1 MNLAYYANYVTIAE
15 EGSLTAA
22 SRKLRIAQP
31 ALSNQIKALE
41 TAYGARLFHRGARRL
56 ELTDAGRILYEKAK
70 RILAV
75 ETEARSEIA
84 SGFGGTKG
92 TLRIGI
98 TSSFENERLMD
109 ALTAFADRFPDAEIK
124 VYEAELPELLKKLQ
138 NGKVEAIFVRPIH
151 SDVENLAVL
160 YTRPDTLV
168 ATYRPGAFF
177 AEEPGDETTFERLSA
192 LPLSLLERSLPAFQ
206 NAFRE
211 KGLTLSPKFVSTR
224 MQVALHWARAG
235 KAVALVPKSATE
247 ELGFCDLAEKTVRD
261 NDLLVP
267 AMTVIAQK
275 RRYRSQIVNNFLLLL
290 SERYGFEYREPIE
303 GSDDQE
309 GEII

>member
-56 ELTDAGRILYEKAK
+56 ELTDAGRVLYEKAK
-70 RILAV
+70 WMLEV
-75 ETEARSEIA
+75 ETEARNEIA

-98 TSSFENERLMD
+98 TSSFENDRLMD
-109 ALTAFADRFPDAEIK
+109 ALTAFADRYPDAEIK
-124 VYEAELPELLKKLQ
+124 VYESELPELLKKLQ
-138 NGKVEAIFVRPIH
+138 DGKVEAIFVRPIK
-151 SDVENLAVL
+151 SDVENLEVL
-160 YTRPDTLV
+160 FTRPDTLV
-168 ATYRPGAFF
+168 AAYKPGAFF
-177 AEEPGDETTFERLSA
+177 TDEPGNETSFERLSV
-192 LPLSLLERSLPAFQ
+192 LPLSMLERSLPAFQ

-211 KGLTLSPKFVSTR
+211 KGLALSPKFVSTR
-224 MQVALHWARAG
+224 MQIALHWARAG
-235 KAVALVPKSATE
+235 KAVALAPKSAME

-275 RRYRSQIVNNFLLLL
+275 RKYRSYIVNNFLLLL
-290 SERYGFEYREPIE
+290 SERYGFEYREPAE
-303 GSDDQE
+303 TPDNGKE
-309 GEII
+309 E

>member
-1 MNLAYYANYVTIAE
+1 MNLSYYSNYVTIAE

-41 TAYGARLFHRGARRL
+41 TEYGARLFHRGSRRL
-56 ELTDAGRILYEKAK
+56 ELTDAGQILYQRAK
-70 RILAV
+70 RMLAI
-75 ETEARSEIA
+75 ETAARSEIA

-98 TSSFENERLMD
+98 TSSFENERLLD
-109 ALTAFADRFPDAEIK
+109 ALTAFSDRFPDAEVK
-124 VYEAELPELLKKLQ
+124 VFEAELPELIKRLQ
-138 NGKVEAIFVRPIH
+138 NGKVEAIFVRPIR
-151 SDVENLAVL
+151 SDVENLEVL

-168 ATYRPGAFF
+168 AAYKPGTFF
-177 AEEPGDETTFERLSA
+177 VDEPEGETSFERLSA
-192 LPLSLLERSLPAFQ
+192 LPLSMLERSLPAFT

-211 KGLTLSPKFVSTR
+211 KGLELTPKYVSTR
-224 MQVALHWARAG
+224 MQIALHWARAG

-247 ELGFCDLAEKTVRD
+247 ELGFTDLAEKTVSD

-267 AMTVIAQK
+267 AMTIITQK
-275 RRYRSQIVNNFLLLL
+275 RKYRSHLVNNFLLLL
-290 SERYGFEYREPIE
+290 SERYGFEYTEPIE
-303 GSDDQE
+303 GSDNGKGD
-309 GEII
+309 

>member
-1 MNLAYYANYVTIAE
+1 MNLAYYSNYVTIVE

-41 TAYGARLFHRGARRL
+41 TAYGARLFHRGARHL
-56 ELTDAGRILYEKAK
+56 ELTDAGQILYEKAK
-70 RILAV
+70 WMLEV
-75 ETEARSEIA
+75 ETEARNEIA

-92 TLRIGI
+92 TLKIGI
-98 TSSFENERLMD
+98 TSSFENGRLMD

-151 SDVENLAVL
+151 NDVENLAVL

-168 ATYRPGAFF
+168 AAYKPGAFF
-177 AEEPGDETTFERLSA
+177 TDEPGDGTTFERLSA
-192 LPLSLLERSLPAFQ
+192 LPLSMLERSLPAFT

-211 KGLTLSPKFVSTR
+211 KGLSLSPKFVSTR
-224 MQVALHWARAG
+224 MQVALAWARAG
-235 KAVALVPKSATE
+235 KAVALAPKSAME
-247 ELGFCDLAEKTVRD
+247 ELGFTDLAEKTVRD

-275 RRYRSQIVNNFLLLL
+275 RKYRSHIVNNFLLLL
-290 SERYGFEYREPIE
+290 SERYGFEYREPAE
-303 GSDDQE
+303 GPDNGKE
-309 GEII
+309 E

>member
-1 MNLAYYANYVTIAE
+1 MNLAYYANYVTIVE

-41 TAYGARLFHRGARRL
+41 SAYGARLFHRGARRL
-56 ELTDAGRILYEKAK
+56 ELTDAGQILYQRAK
-70 RILAV
+70 RMLAI
-75 ETEARSEIA
+75 ETAARSEIA

-98 TSSFENERLMD
+98 TSSFENERLLD
-109 ALTAFADRFPDAEIK
+109 ALTAFSDRFPDAEVS
-124 VYEAELPELLKKLQ
+124 VYEAELPELIKRLQ

-151 SDVENLAVL
+151 NDVENLEVL

-168 ATYRPGAFF
+168 AAYKPGAFF
-177 AEEPGDETTFERLSA
+177 GDEPEQETTFERLSA
-192 LPLSLLERSLPAFQ
+192 LPLSMLERSLPAFL

-211 KGLTLSPKFVSTR
+211 KGLALSPKYVSTR
-224 MQVALHWARAG
+224 MQIALNWARAG

-247 ELGFCDLAEKTVRD
+247 ELGFTDLAEKTVSD

-267 AMTVIAQK
+267 AMTILAQK
-275 RRYRSQIVNNFLLLL
+275 RKYRSQIVNNFLLLL
-290 SERYGFEYREPIE
+290 SERYGYTYSEPIE
-303 GSDDQE
+303 GSDNGKGD
-309 GEII
+309 

>member
-1 MNLAYYANYVTIAE
+1 MNLAYYSNYVTIVE

-22 SRKLRIAQP
+22 ARKLRIAQP

-41 TAYGARLFHRGARRL
+41 TAYGARLFYRGARQL

-70 RILAV
+70 WMMEV
-75 ETEARSEIA
+75 ETEARNEIA

-98 TSSFENERLMD
+98 TSSFENERLLD
-109 ALTAFADRFPDAEIK
+109 ALTAFSDRFPDAEIK

-151 SDVENLAVL
+151 NDVENLEVL

-168 ATYRPGAFF
+168 AAYKPGAFF
-177 AEEPGDETTFERLSA
+177 ADTPDETVTLEALSK
-192 LPLSLLERSLPAFQ
+192 LPLSLMERSLPAFE

-211 KGLTLSPKFVSTR
+211 KGLAVAPKYLSTR
-224 MQVALHWARAG
+224 MQVVLHWARAG

-247 ELGFCDLAEKTVRD
+247 ALGFTDLAAKTAAD

-267 AMTVIAQK
+267 AMTIIAQK
-275 RRYRSQIVNNFLLLL
+275 SKYRSRIVNNFLQLL
-290 SERYGFEYREPIE
+290 SERYGYEYQEPVRE
-303 GSDDQE
+303 SDRE
-309 GEII
+309 KGE